1 LSAGEWLYKSFL
13 PALQGN
19 IVILLAGRPGGLAE
33 RLDALRERNPRL
45 LVHHTEVE
53 ALSVEETEEYLMA
66 IAQVEGKQGD
76 GDSAARL
83 WSYNEKYS
91 EVIHYL
97 TGGRPILLALV
108 ADMVAHDWPLPPTFD
123 LAPKELEKQSP
134 RTWWPEIE
142 GALALRIQDSA
153 WPIGPTLRAMA
164 WLRKG
169 ATPELLARVMEL
181 RARDGEWDVYTAS
194 GYLEQVSQL
203 ALVKARPGTRRV
215 FLHDE
220 MYALLEEHTLKKTAE
235 DERERIYGAIRKYY
249 REQTE
254 DLEQRIEQFPPVYS
268 SIRARLRQAYA
279 EEMHYRLYHSPPL
292 GYAMYFWLAEEALG
306 GRDPETDMLLRAEFL
321 RTLGMLKEND
331 YHVGHIPREAEMD
344 AAVRWGMRALFLQ
357 GNPDKALDIFDLVQ
371 RRWGK
376 DAGKLRL
383 PWAHLQ
389 LHQAVAQIQRAAGDD
404 WAQARKLLDS
414 VERTAEQL
422 LAAPPDSP
430 VVKGY
435 RWQAKIVKSLSLNFR
450 GYLDRQEGRY
460 LEAVKHYQQSAMLQ
474 RRLGMAALIP
484 TLTNLSYV
492 MALTGE
498 AHHARLMAEEAERLA
513 RRSGKEHMLAMTLN
527 VRALVEG
534 HDDHHKAAL
543 RYTDQALDVASRLP
557 SPRVRGLIHLT
568 RARAHRYLW
577 NALGD
582 NERQREPHFFPD
594 ALKEANQAVKL
605 LRHSPTDRVDALLER
620 GCVYRDLARRY
631 HELGKRDETKEFA
644 GRSKDDLERA
654 AVLAGAIGLPRQ
666 QASAWT
672 NLGWL
677 LYYLGRKDGM
687 EETLDKAYA
696 PFPADYIFPTKGPLP
711 PMAEKRRKREAML
724 PFWSTL
730 GKVEMLKGYVSLDQA
745 LSSNGR
751 GNPQDGL
758 AQAAEHIT
766 LSLAYDELV
775 AESYFDLR
783 KAEEQLHKR
792 ILHDSLSIRALHR
805 CAEQVAEEHE
815 LEQPTRFQQFLNRM
829 FGPADLWS

>member
-1 LSAGEWLYKSFL
+1 
-13 PALQGN
+13 
-19 IVILLAGRPGGLAE
+19 
-33 RLDALRERNPRL
+33 
-45 LVHHTEVE
+45 
-53 ALSVEETEEYLMA
+53 MA

-76 GDSAARL
+76 GDAAARL
-83 WSYNEKYS
+83 WSYNEKHS
-91 EVIHYL
+91 EIIHYL

-108 ADMVAHDWPLPPTFD
+108 ADMVAHDWPLPPAFD
-123 LAPKELEKQSP
+123 LTAEELDESH

-142 GALALRIQDSA
+142 RALTVRILDSPT
-153 WPIGPTLRAMA
+153 PIGDTLRAMA

-169 ATPELLARVMEL
+169 TTPELLARMMEL
-181 RARDGEWDVYTAS
+181 KTRDGEWDVYTAS

-220 MYALLEEHTLKKTAE
+220 MYALLEEHALKTG
-235 DERERIYGAIRKYY
+235 DEEERDRIYRAIRQYY
-249 REQTE
+249 REQTK

-279 EEMHYRLYHSPPL
+279 EEMHYRLYQSPPL

-321 RTLGMLKEND
+321 RTLGMLREND

-357 GNPDKALDIFDLVQ
+357 GNPDKALDIFDLIR

-376 DAGKLRL
+376 ESGKLRL

-389 LHQAVAQIQRAAGDD
+389 LHQAVAQIQRAEGDD
-404 WAQARKLLDS
+404 WVEARTLLDDA
-414 VERTAEQL
+414 ERTAEQL
-422 LAAPPDSP
+422 LAAPPDNP

-435 RWQAKIVKSLSLNFR
+435 RWQAKIVKSLALNYR

-484 TLTNLSYV
+484 TLINLAYV

-498 AHHARLMAEEAERLA
+498 AHHARLLAEEAERLA

-527 VRALVEG
+527 VRALVEE

-543 RYTDQALDVASRLP
+543 RYTDQALDVAARLP

-577 NALGD
+577 NALTD
-582 NERQREPHFFPD
+582 NERQREPQFFPE

-605 LRHSPTDRVDALLER
+605 LRHSPTDRVETLLER

-631 HELGKRDETKEFA
+631 HELGKQDEAKEFA
-644 GRSKDDLERA
+644 GRSRDDLERA
-654 AVLAGAIGLPRQ
+654 AVLAGAIDLPRQ
-666 QASAWT
+666 QALAWT

-677 LYYLGRKDGM
+677 YYYLGQEDRM
-687 EETLDKAYA
+687 EETLKQAYA
-696 PFPADYIFPTKGPLP
+696 PFPADYFFPAKGPVP
-711 PMAEKRRKREAML
+711 PMAEKRRKREATL

-730 GKVEMLKGYVSLDQA
+730 GKVEMLKGYLTLNQA
-745 LSSNGR
+745 LATNGR
-751 GNPQDGL
+751 QNPQDGL
-758 AQAAEHIT
+758 LAAAEHIT

-775 AESYFDLR
+775 ADSYFDLR
-783 KAEEQLHKR
+783 KAEERLHKR
-792 ILHDSLSIRALHR
+792 IMQDGLSIRALHQ
-805 CAEQVAEEHE
+805 CAEQAADKHQ
-815 LEQPTRFQQFLNRM
+815 LEKPTRFQQFLNRM
-829 FGPADLWS
+829 FGPAELWT